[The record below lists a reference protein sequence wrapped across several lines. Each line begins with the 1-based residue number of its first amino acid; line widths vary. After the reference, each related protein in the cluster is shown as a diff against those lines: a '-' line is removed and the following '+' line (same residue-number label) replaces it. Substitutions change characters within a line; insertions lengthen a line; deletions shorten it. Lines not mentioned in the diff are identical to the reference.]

1 MNANEPFIAAESL
14 KDDRKS
20 SQYGVISEIVRN
32 AVEQCVAASDWPSP
46 VAESSMEIFHSQ
58 RVKLIK
64 EEIVRAGRKLW
75 ERQYVDGNGGNISA
89 RISPDYVICTPT
101 LLSKGDLHVEDLSL
115 VDLENRQICGNRAQ
129 TSEIFLHLEIYKAV
143 PEARAVIHCHPP
155 YATAHAVADVI
166 PAGNLVPEQEVF
178 IGPVALA
185 PYETPGTMAFAR
197 TVLPY
202 VRRHNTILLSHH
214 GIACWADTV
223 THAEWYTEV
232 IDTYCKT
239 VMIAKQLKPDLAEIP
254 PDKIRDLLAL
264 KKRLGLPDARLPMD
278 ETHAAATAIPTF
290 PPPCPLSESE
300 MESLVS
306 SLAAEIL
313 RFFEKRA

>member
-1 MNANEPFIAAESL
+1 MNTDEIFMPGESVGADSINS
-14 KDDRKS
+14 K
-20 SQYGVISEIVRN
+20 YGAISEIVRT
-32 AVEQCVAASDWPSP
+32 AVEQCLATSGSSSPASESP
-46 VAESSMEIFHSQ
+46 MELFHSPPA
-58 RVKLIK
+58 KLIK

-89 RISPDYVICTPT
+89 RISHDYVICTPT

-115 VDLENRQICGNRAQ
+115 VDLENRQISGKRAQ
-129 TSEIFLHLEIYKAV
+129 TSEILLHLEIYKAV
-143 PEARAVIHCHPP
+143 HEAKAVIHCHPP

-166 PAGNLVPEQEVF
+166 PEGNLLPEQEVF

-185 PYETPGTMAFAR
+185 PYETPGTMAFAK
-197 TVLPY
+197 TILPY

-239 VMIAKQLKPDLAEIP
+239 VMIAKQLKRDLAEIP
-254 PDKIRDLLAL
+254 PNKISDLLDM
-264 KKRLGLPDARLPMD
+264 KKRLGLPDARLPID
-278 ETHAAATAIPTF
+278 ESYDAVSAKPTF
-290 PPPCPLSESE
+290 PCPGTLSEAE
-300 MESLVS
+300 IESLVS
-306 SLAAEIL
+306 SLTEEIVQ
-313 RFFEKRA
+313 FFEKRP